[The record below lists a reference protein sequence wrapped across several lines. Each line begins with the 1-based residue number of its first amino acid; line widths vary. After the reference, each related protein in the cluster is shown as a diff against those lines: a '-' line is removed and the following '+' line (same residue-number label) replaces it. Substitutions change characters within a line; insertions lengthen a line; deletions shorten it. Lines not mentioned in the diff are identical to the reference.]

1 MQKSILILGAC
12 GQIGT
17 ELTLAL
23 RELYG
28 NEQVVASDIRE
39 GTDSLMN
46 SGPFELLDAT
56 NYEAIE
62 DVIMYHEIEE
72 VYLMAAMLSATAEKF
87 PERAWNLNMNSLFNV
102 LNLAKERKIEKLILA
117 IEYSSIW
124 SKHTKRQYSSKYHN
138 GTQHCLRH
146 KQAIR

>member
-17 ELTLAL
+17 ELTMAL

-39 GTDSLMN
+39 GSDSLMS

-62 DVIMYHEIEE
+62 DVILYHEIEE
-72 VYLMAAMLSATAEKF
+72 VYLMAAMLSAQ
-87 PERAWNLNMNSLFNV
+87 PEDGRDSCGSTRREHATCGGNN
-102 LNLAKERKIEKLILA
+102 
-117 IEYSSIW
+117 
-124 SKHTKRQYSSKYHN
+124 
-138 GTQHCLRH
+138 
-146 KQAIR
+146 

>member
-1 MQKSILILGAC
+1 MQKSILIIGAC

-28 NEQVVASDIRE
+28 ADCVIASDIRE
-39 GTDSLMN
+39 GSDNLMN

-56 NYEAIE
+56 NYEAVE

-72 VYLMAAMLSATAEKF
+72 V
-87 PERAWNLNMNSLFNV
+87 
-102 LNLAKERKIEKLILA
+102 
-117 IEYSSIW
+117 
-124 SKHTKRQYSSKYHN
+124 
-138 GTQHCLRH
+138 
-146 KQAIR
+146 